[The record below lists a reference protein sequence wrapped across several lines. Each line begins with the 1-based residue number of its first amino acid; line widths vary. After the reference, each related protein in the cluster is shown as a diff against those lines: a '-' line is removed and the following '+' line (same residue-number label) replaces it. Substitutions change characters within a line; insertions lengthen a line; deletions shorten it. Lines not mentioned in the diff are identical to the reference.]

1 MLKEMLDAVELE
13 WKKLALEA
21 VYSGQTSEEA
31 RSIATAVI
39 TDCVAN
45 RLEAAAANYQ
55 GGHYE

>member
-1 MLKEMLDAVELE
+1 MLKEMLDAVEVE
-13 WKKLALEA
+13 WKKLTTEAL
-21 VYSGQTSEEA
+21 YSGQTSEEA
-31 RSIATAVI
+31 RSIATAVV